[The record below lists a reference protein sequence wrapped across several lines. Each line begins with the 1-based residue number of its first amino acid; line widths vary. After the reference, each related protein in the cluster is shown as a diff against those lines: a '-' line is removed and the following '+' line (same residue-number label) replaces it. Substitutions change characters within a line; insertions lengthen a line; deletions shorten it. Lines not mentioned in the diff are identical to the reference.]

1 MNKRQQGYIYEKMVE
16 DYLKEE
22 SYEILDK
29 NYTIRGGEIDII
41 VRKDNVVC
49 FVEVKWTKYD
59 MDFQDYITEKKKKA
73 LIKTAKDWKMKNEE
87 DSIEEYR
94 FDLALVVNEDI
105 DYIENF
111 LF

>member
-1 MNKRQQGYIYEKMVE
+1 
-16 DYLKEE
+16 
-22 SYEILDK
+22 
-29 NYTIRGGEIDII
+29 
-41 VRKDNVVC
+41 
-49 FVEVKWTKYD
+49 